1 MPSDDKRIIDNP
13 SPKKLLETLDGLESL
28 AQLLP
33 ILEVFGFQ
41 DDGVKEALGQ
51 VKDLKKQAHI
61 LRIPDQFNA
70 HFAKVGWVAYESFN
84 LDLMRQAIELADK
97 GEFTVAE
104 ELLADYFDRD
114 ILEFFLLRMRTI
126 NKFQPREDLVQL
138 AKEDYLAGRYYAC
151 IPMLLAQIDG
161 LVNDIEQ
168 TGFFA
173 EGTDLTAWDSI
184 AGHSSG
190 LKALS
195 DLFSTNRKKTTTE
208 PITIP
213 YRNGILHGRDLNYA
227 NKIVAA
233 KCWAALFAIGDW
245 AKAVEE
251 GKKNPQP
258 QEPEPSLSESLQK
271 WYEVQNF
278 QKRIGQWTKRTLE
291 VGTDIPESGKPED
304 YGDRTPE
311 KTFVEFM
318 QYWMK
323 NNYGDMSMIIHDSYN
338 RPKNKRA
345 REVKMNFQ
353 HAKPISFRILSLI
366 DTVPVMTHILVN
378 LTYKLRDEEKN
389 SELKIE
395 MIHQD
400 DKGNS
405 ALRDD
410 LNGTWYI
417 FQRSFNPIIY
427 PKLKQ

>member
-13 SPKKLLETLDGLESL
+13 SPKKLLESLDGLESL

-33 ILEVFGFQ
+33 ILEAFGFQ

-84 LDLMRQAIELADK
+84 LNLMRQAVELADAGQHK
-97 GEFTVAE
+97 EAE
-104 ELLADYFDRD
+104 QLLADYFDEENLEWLLMRMWGLEEFRPRD
-114 ILEFFLLRMRTI
+114 NLA
-126 NKFQPREDLVQL
+126 QL
-138 AKEDYLAGRYYAC
+138 AKDDYLAGRYHAC
-151 IPMLLAQIDG
+151 IPSLLMLIDG

-233 KCWAALFAIGDW
+233 KCWAALFAVRDW
-245 AKAVEE
+245 AQAIKE

-323 NNYGDMSMIIHDSYN
+323 NNYGDMSVIIHDAYN

-345 REVKMNFQ
+345 REVKMDFQ
-353 HAKPISFRILSLI
+353 HAKPISFRILSLT
-366 DTVPVMTHILVN
+366 DTAPVMTHILVN

-400 DKGNS
+400 NEGNS

-417 FQRSFNPIIY
+417 SALVQPHYLS
-427 PKLKQ
+427 QT